1 MSLTL
6 LILLCAAIAGI
17 IVIII
22 IIIIIIIYDNL
33 GSLTIT
39 VGKVNA
45 SYNV

>member
-1 MSLTL
+1 MLYKS
-6 LILLCAAIAGI
+6 
-17 IVIII
+17 V
-22 IIIIIIIYDNL
+22 IIIIIYDNL